1 MSLRGRPPVSP
12 QPCAHLRPGSEPPS
26 PPSGRLCVLCIVR
39 HVLCASFI
47 GLAPV
52 PAGTVRF
59 TVSSGPTPYGG
70 RWADQL
76 GSWDRRGR
84 AGRHPRGPVKGARRG
99 RTPRMS
105 PDGGVVAWS
114 ELVSGGTWG
123 RVTKEGEPDG
133 HQSWPRGPSQF
144 VARGAAELRART
156 SRVGS
161 FSVCSQKGVRTPVCV
176 LRRHGSRLLSPFPH
190 REATRHSETAVVHG
204 HQAGG
209 CARVERSPRPQQ
221 LRLPAACEWPCPA

>member
-52 PAGTVRF
+52 PVGTVRF
-59 TVSSGPTPYGG
+59 TVSSGPTPCGG

-105 PDGGVVAWS
+105 PDGGVGGMVRASFRWNLGPFDKGGGTGRSS
-114 ELVSGGTWG
+114 EL
-123 RVTKEGEPDG
+123 
-133 HQSWPRGPSQF
+133 
-144 VARGAAELRART
+144 AART
-156 SRVGS
+156 E
-161 FSVCSQKGVRTPVCV
+161 PVCRAGSSRASCRDQPWGV
-176 LRRHGSRLLSPFPH
+176 L
-190 REATRHSETAVVHG
+190 
-204 HQAGG
+204 
-209 CARVERSPRPQQ
+209 
-221 LRLPAACEWPCPA
+221 